1 MKTLFDPAGRD
12 EVLERLMRLSP
23 YSERQWGKMTPSQM
37 MEHAARAL
45 EMASGKRPMKWHII
59 GKALSW
65 VFKKE
70 FLGEKSFNKNR
81 PTGPDFII
89 KDDPDF
95 ESTRVRLRELITEF
109 HGLGESG
116 TDGNIHG
123 FFGPLTGKQWGET
136 QYKHLDHHFRQFGV

>member
-1 MKTLFDPAGRD
+1 MKTLFDADTRA
-12 EVLERLMRLSP
+12 EVLERLGQLTP
-23 YSERQWGKMTPSQM
+23 DTERQWGKMSPTQM

-65 VFKKE
+65 YFKKE
-70 FLGEKSFNKNR
+70 FLGEKPFNKNR

-89 KDDPDF
+89 KDQPDF
-95 ESTRVRLRELITEF
+95 ESTRVRLSELITEF
-109 HGLGESG
+109 HDLGESG

>member
-1 MKTLFDPAGRD
+1 MPETRP
-12 EVLERLMRLSP
+12 E
-23 YSERQWGKMTPSQM
+23 WGKMQPSQM
-37 MEHAARAL
+37 MEHTARAL
-45 EMASGKRPMKWHII
+45 EMAMGKRPMKWHIV

-65 VFKKE
+65 VWKKE
-70 FLGEKSFNKNR
+70 FLGEKPFNKNR

-95 ESTRVRLRELITEF
+95 ELTRTRLSELINEF

>member
-1 MKTLFDPAGRD
+1 MKTLFDPDTHA
-12 EVLERLMRLSP
+12 EVLERLGRLTP
-23 YSERQWGKMTPSQM
+23 DAERHWGKMSPTQM

-65 VFKKE
+65 YFKKE
-70 FLGEKSFNKNR
+70 FVGEKPFNKNR

-89 KDDPDF
+89 KDQPDF
-95 ESTRVRLRELITEF
+95 EPTRLRLSEMITEF
-109 HGLGESG
+109 HGLGESAV
-116 TDGNIHG
+116 DGNIHG

-136 QYKHLDHHFRQFGV
+136 QYKHVDHHFRQFGV